1 MTRAVGGRAPQPG
14 RSGSGGPNPA
24 AARGSARRRAPN
36 RPAAGPPRRPPR
48 PPAGPRGRKP
58 VARPVPRRHRA
69 GNPKRRIVA
78 LLVVIALAF
87 VAVVARLTY
96 VQAVHADRYAAF
108 GESQRVRTIALP
120 AARGAIFDRR
130 GRELALTVRQPT
142 VWANPKLVT
151 DPLRAAEALAPV
163 LGEQP
168 ERLQEQLTRDASFVY
183 LARKIPEDV
192 AAKVEALHLDG
203 VFLLAGGEPQRFLPS
218 GPLATSVIGHVGT
231 DNQGLSGLEMR
242 FEEQLA
248 GRPGRLVVER
258 DPSGLR
264 IPGGVRQ
271 HIPSVRGDDVVLTL
285 DRALQYETERALS
298 AQIASARAKGGMAI
312 VMESTTGEILAM
324 ANLVAGDDGDPP
336 VAATGNRAV
345 ASVFEPG
352 SVNKMITIAG
362 ALEEGVVAPQDSLVV
377 PPSIKVGSHVFGEH
391 DPHPTERWSITE
403 IVANSSNVGS
413 IMIGHKLG
421 KERLDKYLRAFGFGE
436 RTALAFPGESR
447 GLLLDPKDWYT
458 TSMGTVPIGQG
469 VAVTAVQMLAAY
481 NTIANGGVYVAPKL
495 VKATIDRDGRRHPT
509 DPASTRRV
517 VSLDTAREMT
527 KMLSEVV
534 RVGTGKLAAIEG
546 YTVAGKT
553 GTARKPDEKVR
564 GYKAGAYVSSFAGF
578 LPAERPALS
587 AIVILDEPTPIF
599 GGLVA
604 APVFSK
610 ISNYALR
617 DLRIPP
623 PGQLAP
629 TEAPAADPEA
639 ARPVGEV
646 DAVVTDADGS
656 TTTLTPGGSSR
667 SP

>member
-1 MTRAVGGRAPQPG
+1 MTAPTRPRGG
-14 RSGSGGPNPA
+14 
-24 AARGSARRRAPN
+24 RRAPASAG
-36 RPAAGPPRRPPR
+36 RPSKPR
-48 PPAGPRGRKP
+48 PRQPKPPVGPRGRKP
-58 VARPVPRRHRA
+58 VARPVPRTHTA
-69 GNPKRRIVA
+69 GDPKRRIVA

-87 VAVVARLTY
+87 TAVIARLTY
-96 VQAVHADRYAAF
+96 VQALHADRYAAF
-108 GESQRVRTIALP
+108 GESQRVRSIALP

-163 LGEQP
+163 LDKDPEQ
-168 ERLQEQLTRDASFVY
+168 LQELLTRDASFVY

-192 AAKVEALHLDG
+192 AARVEGLRLDG
-203 VFLLAGGEPQRFLPS
+203 VFLLTGGEPQRFLPS

-298 AQIASARAKGGMAI
+298 AQIVSAHAKGGMAI

-324 ANLVAGDDGDPP
+324 ANLVAGDGGEP
-336 VAATGNRAV
+336 VPAPNNRAV

-362 ALEEGVVAPQDSLVV
+362 ALEEKVIAPQDSLVV
-377 PPSIKVGSHVFGEH
+377 PSTIKVGSHVFSEH
-391 DPHPTERWSITE
+391 DPHPTERWSITD

-421 KERLDKYLRAFGFGE
+421 KERLDRYLRAFGFGE

-447 GLLLDPKDWYT
+447 GLLLDTKDWYT

-469 VAVTAVQMLAAY
+469 VAVTALQMLAAY
-481 NTIANGGVYVAPKL
+481 NTIANEGMYVAPKL
-495 VKATIDRDGRRHPT
+495 IQATIDKDGGRHATEP
-509 DPASTRRV
+509 SEKRRV
-517 VSLDTAREMT
+517 VSADTAREMSS
-527 KMLSEVV
+527 MLSEVV
-534 RVGTGKLAAIEG
+534 RVGTGKLAAIDG

-587 AIVILDEPTPIF
+587 AIVVLDEPTPIF

-604 APVFSK
+604 APVFAQISK
-610 ISNYALR
+610 YALR

-623 PGQLAP
+623 PGDVAP
-629 TEAPAADPEA
+629 TEAPAADPDA
-639 ARPVGEV
+639 ARPVGEA
-646 DAVVTDADGS
+646 DAVVTNEGGP
-656 TTTLTPGGSSR
+656 TTTLTRGGSSR

>member
-1 MTRAVGGRAPQPG
+1 MP
-14 RSGSGGPNPA
+14 RSY
-24 AARGSARRRAPN
+24 
-36 RPAAGPPRRPPR
+36 
-48 PPAGPRGRKP
+48 
-58 VARPVPRRHRA
+58 RA
-69 GNPKRRIVA
+69 GDPKRRVVA
-78 LLVVIALAF
+78 LLVVLALAF
-87 VAVVARLTY
+87 AAVVARLTY

-120 AARGAIFDRR
+120 PARGAIFDRK

-151 DPLRAAEALAPV
+151 DPLREAEALAPV
-163 LGEQP
+163 LDKDPDE
-168 ERLQEQLTRDASFVY
+168 LQDLLARDASFVY
-183 LARKIPEDV
+183 LARKIPDDV
-192 AAKVEALHLDG
+192 ATKVEALKLDG
-203 VFLLAGGEPQRFLPS
+203 VFLLAGGEPERFLPS
-218 GPLATSVIGHVGT
+218 GPLATPVIGHVGT
-231 DNQGLSGLEMR
+231 DNEGLSGLEMR
-242 FEEQLA
+242 FEKQLA

-271 HIPSVRGDDVVLTL
+271 HVPSVRGDDVVLTL

-298 AQIASARAKGGMAI
+298 DQIASAHAKGGTAI

-324 ANLVAGDDGDPP
+324 ANLVAGEDGGAP
-336 VAATGNRAV
+336 VPASGNRAV
-345 ASVFEPG
+345 TSVFEPG
-352 SVNKMITIAG
+352 SVNKMITISA
-362 ALEEGVVAPQDSLVV
+362 ALEEKVISPQDALLV
-377 PPSIKVGSHVFGEH
+377 PATIKVGSHVFSEH
-391 DPHPTERWSITE
+391 DPHPTERWSITD

-421 KERLDKYLRAFGFGE
+421 KERIDRYLRAFGFGE
-436 RTALAFPGESR
+436 RSALQFPGESR

-481 NTIANGGVYVAPKL
+481 NTIANGGEYVSPKL
-495 VKATIDRDGRRHPT
+495 VQATIDKDGGRHPT
-509 DPASTRRV
+509 PPSDRRRV
-517 VSLDTAREMT
+517 VSADTAREMT
-527 KMLSEVV
+527 SMLSEVV
-534 RVGTGKLAAIEG
+534 RVGTGKLAAIDG

-604 APVFSK
+604 APVFAQISK
-610 ISNYALR
+610 YALR

-623 PGQLAP
+623 PGDVAP
-629 TEAPAADPEA
+629 TEAPAADPDA
-639 ARPVGEV
+639 ARPVGEA
-646 DAVVTDADGS
+646 DAVVTADGVT
-656 TTTLTPGGSSR
+656 TTTLSRGGQSR